1 MSRKSSVS
9 LLVMAVLSTCLA
21 GCFSRSVTEKVVEVP
36 VTRDV
41 VVHDSSSPAVV
52 VERIDSDGNVTHER
66 RKITVT
72 ERRY

>member
-1 MSRKSSVS
+1 MFRKSSAS
-9 LLVMAVLSTCLA
+9 LLVVALLSTCLA
-21 GCFSRSVTEKVVEVP
+21 GCFSRSVSEKVVEVP

-41 VVHDSSSPAVV
+41 VVHDSSSPAVI
-52 VERIDSDGNVTHER
+52 VERTDSDGNITRER